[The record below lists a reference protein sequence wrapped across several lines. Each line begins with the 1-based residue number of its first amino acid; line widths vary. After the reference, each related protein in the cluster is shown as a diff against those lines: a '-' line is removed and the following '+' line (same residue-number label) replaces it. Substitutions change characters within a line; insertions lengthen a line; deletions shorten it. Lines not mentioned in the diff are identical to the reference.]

1 MNVLVWLFVRT
12 LVTGHLWCTRNL
24 IKTPRSLMSS
34 VTCFYWNHIISLVL
48 LLSLPHHWNHWWS
61 NSWGAHPDGGIG
73 CYSSQSQFG
82 NVCKPLTRVT
92 SCMPHSMSGIWA
104 SNTSQNFQQT
114 LISMSIKAM
123 SIPWSLGEMWQC
135 IPFHDGRHLCLGE
148 VSLLF

>member
-1 MNVLVWLFVRT
+1 MYLSDYLSEHWSQDTCDALET
-12 LVTGHLWCTRNL
+12 LSKLPDHWCHLWH
-24 IKTPRSLMSS
+24 
-34 VTCFYWNHIISLVL
+34 VFYWNHIISLVL

-92 SCMPHSMSGIWA
+92 SCMPHSMSGIQA